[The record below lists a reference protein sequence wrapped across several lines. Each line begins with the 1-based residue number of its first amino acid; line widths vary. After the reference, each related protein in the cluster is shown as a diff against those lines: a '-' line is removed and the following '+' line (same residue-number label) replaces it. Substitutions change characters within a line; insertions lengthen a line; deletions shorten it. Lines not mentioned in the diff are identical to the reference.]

1 METLEK
7 SILTIS
13 NISKKYS
20 DRQVVNNVSFEI
32 HSGQVV
38 GLLGPNGAGKT
49 TSFYMVVGLVKA
61 DAGKILLNDLD
72 ITPYPM
78 YKRARS
84 GLSYLAQEPSV
95 FRKMSVE
102 DNILVALE
110 AHGYDSKLKREKLE
124 SLLQDFRINHIRE
137 SFGYSLSGGERRRV
151 EIARAL
157 AGDPHFLLLD
167 EPFAGIDPIAV
178 AEIQNIIRELKAKGI
193 GVLITDHNVRE
204 TLGICDYAYILKDG
218 AIQVSGNAE
227 EISTSEIARK
237 FYLGENFKL

>member
-1 METLEK
+1 MQTLEK

-20 DRQVVNNVSFEI
+20 DRQVVNNVSFEV

-49 TSFYMVVGLVKA
+49 TSFYMVVGVVKA
-61 DAGKILLNDLD
+61 DAGKILLNALE
-72 ITPYPM
+72 ITQYPM

-110 AHGYDSKLKREKLE
+110 AHGYDSKLKREKL
-124 SLLQDFRINHIRE
+124 
-137 SFGYSLSGGERRRV
+137 
-151 EIARAL
+151 
-157 AGDPHFLLLD
+157 
-167 EPFAGIDPIAV
+167 
-178 AEIQNIIRELKAKGI
+178 
-193 GVLITDHNVRE
+193 
-204 TLGICDYAYILKDG
+204 
-218 AIQVSGNAE
+218 
-227 EISTSEIARK
+227 
-237 FYLGENFKL
+237 